1 MNGQAFSL
9 NEPSWS
15 PAEKKIARKAFDQ
28 ALTRQCGAIAA
39 KAKTMMMAAST
50 PQDLWEIHDY
60 LSEQRRIVD
69 QSYDYRYS
77 VLLTVFASL
86 LSKGWLTLAD
96 LAGLHEDK
104 LKKIDE
110 LAKFGSKPAYW
121 HG

>member
-77 VLLTVFASL
+77 VRPAHRIRESTEQRM
-86 LSKGWLTLAD
+86 AD
-96 LAGLHEDK
+96 ARGPSRPSRRQAQEDR
-104 LKKIDE
+104 
-110 LAKFGSKPAYW
+110 
-121 HG
+121 